1 MPRLKLILQF
11 NAKFIILL
19 LFLMVYIIIQTKI
32 ITYHSKLDPASPIL
46 KGTLVNYSIDGD
58 TLKMLIKSK
67 EKVYATYY
75 LNSSKEKEEILN
87 KLKLGSFI
95 TLTGSYKEPLNN
107 TIPNTF
113 NYKKYLYY
121 NKMFYTFNVN
131 SYQIKNKNNIFYN
144 IKDFILKRIYNMSY
158 KEYLLI
164 FILGDKSLIP
174 SEEYNNYITNGTAH
188 LLAISGMHIG
198 LLIGV
203 LNFLLKFLKENIR
216 FIIII
221 LILAFFALLTGFS
234 ASVLRVIIFYIL
246 SHLNKQFNFNLSSM
260 EILFLTAFI
269 LLIYNPFYIFNY
281 GFLYSI
287 ITTMGIIYYKDK
299 IKGNYFK
306 KLLILSLIAFL
317 FSLPI
322 TATLNYE
329 INLMSP
335 LINLIF
341 VPFVSFCIYPLSL
354 ISLII
359 PNNLW
364 PFAVKCLILLNKINI
379 NLCIIIPRLNLF
391 LISVYYF
398 ILIIGKNKN
407 YFFLSLIFILGIAKL
422 MVKLDPNYYVY
433 FLDVGQGDCTVLI
446 SPYQKEVIM
455 IDTGGKTTFP
465 KSSWQN
471 RSKTYHISDNTIK
484 FLKSLGITSIDYLV
498 LSHGDQDHAGEALN
512 ILANIDVDSI
522 ILNEGEYNDL
532 ERKILDYHQ
541 NIGKEMNL
549 KYFPNYIIK
558 HELRNN
564 ENDNSIINLIR
575 VDNYNFLFLGDVSKK
590 VEEEILIKYKFN
602 YDFVKIAHHGS
613 MTSTSEMLLAQ
624 DFKGIISSGRNNRY
638 NHPSEKTIKAL
649 NESGHSYYNTQD
661 DGTIFF
667 KIRNSAYTIKCY
679 KP

>member
-32 ITYHSKLDPASPIL
+32 ITYHSKLDSASPIL

-87 KLKLGSFI
+87 KLKLVSFI

-144 IKDFILKRIYNMSY
+144 IKNHILKRIYNMPY

-260 EILFLTAFI
+260 KILFLTAFI

-287 ITTMGIIYYKDK
+287 IKSFILESLSSNDK
-299 IKGNYFK
+299 V
-306 KLLILSLIAFL
+306 ILFTPKECRS
-317 FSLPI
+317 
-322 TATLNYE
+322 ATL
-329 INLMSP
+329 
-335 LINLIF
+335 
-341 VPFVSFCIYPLSL
+341 
-354 ISLII
+354 
-359 PNNLW
+359 
-364 PFAVKCLILLNKINI
+364 
-379 NLCIIIPRLNLF
+379 
-391 LISVYYF
+391 
-398 ILIIGKNKN
+398 
-407 YFFLSLIFILGIAKL
+407 
-422 MVKLDPNYYVY
+422 
-433 FLDVGQGDCTVLI
+433 
-446 SPYQKEVIM
+446 
-455 IDTGGKTTFP
+455 
-465 KSSWQN
+465 
-471 RSKTYHISDNTIK
+471 
-484 FLKSLGITSIDYLV
+484 
-498 LSHGDQDHAGEALN
+498 
-512 ILANIDVDSI
+512 
-522 ILNEGEYNDL
+522 
-532 ERKILDYHQ
+532 
-541 NIGKEMNL
+541 
-549 KYFPNYIIK
+549 
-558 HELRNN
+558 
-564 ENDNSIINLIR
+564 
-575 VDNYNFLFLGDVSKK
+575 
-590 VEEEILIKYKFN
+590 
-602 YDFVKIAHHGS
+602 
-613 MTSTSEMLLAQ
+613 
-624 DFKGIISSGRNNRY
+624 
-638 NHPSEKTIKAL
+638 
-649 NESGHSYYNTQD
+649 
-661 DGTIFF
+661 
-667 KIRNSAYTIKCY
+667 
-679 KP
+679 